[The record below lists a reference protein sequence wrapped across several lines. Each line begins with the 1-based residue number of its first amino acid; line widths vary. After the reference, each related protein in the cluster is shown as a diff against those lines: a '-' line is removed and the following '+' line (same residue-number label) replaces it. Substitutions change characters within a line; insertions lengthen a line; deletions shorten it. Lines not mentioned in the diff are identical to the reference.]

1 MTRGL
6 VCEYAKEGRVRGPN
20 KPKGK
25 SSGHSGGN
33 EASTGSDNATST
45 HNGVQ
50 GTRPRTSSATSST
63 GSSETIDFSPGRQ
76 SLEGTDLELDPKTT
90 GEIIHPS
97 RSRSFSL
104 DDSTSAQ
111 GGRLEID
118 SETKGFR
125 RPVTAR
131 YGSMF
136 AEGDYFPLP
145 TELTPGRGGHAG
157 VDHQARILLSSRN
170 TCF

>member
-25 SSGHSGGN
+25 SSGGN
-33 EASTGSDNATST
+33 EASTGRDNATST

-63 GSSETIDFSPGRQ
+63 GSSETIEFSPGRQ
-76 SLEGTDLELDPKTT
+76 SLEGTDLELDPKTS
-90 GEIIHPS
+90 GEVIRPS
-97 RSRSFSL
+97 RSSPFSL
-104 DDSTSAQ
+104 DDSTSAP

-118 SETKGFR
+118 LETKGFR

-136 AEGDYFPLP
+136 AEGDCFSLP
-145 TELTPGRGGHAG
+145 TELTPGHAG
-157 VDHQARILLSSRN
+157 VDHQARTLLSSRN
-170 TCF
+170 ICI

>member
-1 MTRGL
+1 VTRGL

-25 SSGHSGGN
+25 SSGGN

-45 HNGVQ
+45 HN

-63 GSSETIDFSPGRQ
+63 GSSETIDFSPGRH
-76 SLEGTDLELDPKTT
+76 SLERTDLELDPKTT
-90 GEIIHPS
+90 GGEAIHPS
-97 RSRSFSL
+97 RSSSFSL
-104 DDSTSAQ
+104 DDSISAQ
-111 GGRLEID
+111 GGQLEIA
-118 SETKGFR
+118 SETKDFR

-131 YGSMF
+131 YGPMF
-136 AEGDYFPLP
+136 ADGDYFPMP
-145 TELTPGRGGHAG
+145 TEFTPGSGGHAG
-157 VDHQARILLSSRN
+157 VDQARTLFSSRN